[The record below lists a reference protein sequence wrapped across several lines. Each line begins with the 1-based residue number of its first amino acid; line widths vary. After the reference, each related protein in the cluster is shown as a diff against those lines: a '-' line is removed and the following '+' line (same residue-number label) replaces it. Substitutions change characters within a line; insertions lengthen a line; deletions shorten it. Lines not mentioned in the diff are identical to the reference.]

1 MNRERI
7 YVAVLIGLLVLELVM
22 AFELRSIR
30 QEIAESMD
38 NLSGNIN
45 KISIDTDG
53 KLAAIDKK
61 YERLAEIKS
70 SAAQVTSA
78 EYVAKTDKQ
87 DADVELK
94 ENKPKITVKVNG
106 GEKYSFDLMENEAAK
121 FDKGKLVLEK
131 SSSIDLNLVTDEYK
145 KSRWSITTAANADKE
160 ALFGV
165 SYRLG
170 RSVSADIFVGQHI
183 KPYFGLTWS
192 VGARR

>member
-22 AFELRSIR
+22 SFELRSIR

-45 KISIDTDG
+45 KISIDTEG

>member
-1 MNRERI
+1 MNKERI
-7 YVAVLIGLLVLELVM
+7 YVAVLIGFLILELVM
-22 AFELRSIR
+22 AFELRSLR
-30 QEIAESMD
+30 QEIAKSVD
-38 NLSGNIN
+38 TFSGNIN
-45 KISIDTDG
+45 RISFDTEG
-53 KLAAIDKK
+53 KLAAIDNKC
-61 YERLAEIKS
+61 ERLAEIKS
-70 SAAQVTSA
+70 SAVQVTSA
-78 EYVAKTDKQ
+78 EYVAKTDRQ

-94 ENKPKITVKVNG
+94 EEKPKITVKVNG
-106 GEKYSFDLMENEAAK
+106 GEKYSFDLLENEAVK